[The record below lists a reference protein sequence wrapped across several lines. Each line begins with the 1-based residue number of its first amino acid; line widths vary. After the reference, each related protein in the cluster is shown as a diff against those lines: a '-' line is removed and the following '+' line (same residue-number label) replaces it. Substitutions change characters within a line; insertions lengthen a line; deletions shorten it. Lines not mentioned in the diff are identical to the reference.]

1 MQGEAATWR
10 IAPVRSREELVI
22 QLRAALVAG
31 ALPAGQR
38 MPNERQ
44 VAEMS
49 GLSRSTVRLA
59 LDALERDGLIQRHVG
74 RGTYVVDRL
83 PQPVATPL
91 PSLDITP
98 AELMEFRLVIE
109 PALVDMIVLK
119 APDSELDRLALEAR
133 AGREAREWRDVEQA
147 DRAFHQALF
156 DLAGGALFTEL
167 GRRLSSI
174 RDGRS
179 WMRLKEGSY
188 SPEKWSVYQ
197 QEHETIVAALL
208 DRNAE
213 AARTALRRH
222 LGGVRSNALMASW
235 EI

>member
-1 MQGEAATWR
+1 MRGEEGGWR
-10 IAPVRSREELVI
+10 IAPARSREELI
-22 QLRAALVAG
+22 AQLRGALDGG

-83 PQPVATPL
+83 PRLAPPL
-91 PSLDITP
+91 LPPLDITP

-109 PALVDMIVLK
+109 PALVEMIVLK
-119 APDSELDRLALEAR
+119 APDAELDRLAIAAH
-133 AGREAREWRDVEQA
+133 AGREATVWHDVEKA

-156 DLAGGALFTEL
+156 DLAGGSLFADL
-167 GRRLSSI
+167 GRRLSAI

-188 SPEKWSVYQ
+188 SAERWSVYQ
-197 QEHETIVAALL
+197 KEHEAIVAALL
-208 DRNAE
+208 DRNAD